1 VSSQP
6 RPSYT
11 STCCLFVRDV
21 LSSCVSELSLYQA
34 TSKKLEG
41 DCLMCSE
48 ALAIA
53 RHRLESGDAPTED
66 AEREWRRQLRVVEMR
81 DIVANAKA
89 EEERINA
96 LM

>member
-1 VSSQP
+1 
-6 RPSYT
+6 
-11 STCCLFVRDV
+11 
-21 LSSCVSELSLYQA
+21 
-34 TSKKLEG
+34 
-41 DCLMCSE
+41 MCSE